1 MDLYIK
7 RSGEDGRRGWKEG
20 RRSAEGRSGK
30 GPDVFPV
37 GEERRGEDGKE
48 EGGIESR
55 GDSQQLPCNAC
66 CIHTVVFCI

>member
-1 MDLYIK
+1 MALYIK

-55 GDSQQLPCNAC
+55 GALSSCHAMP
-66 CIHTVVFCI
+66 VVYIMVIL